1 LAEDIPLEVK
11 DLKAGYGAA
20 EVLHSVSLKVAS
32 GACVCLLGAN
42 GAGKTTTL
50 SAICGLVAV
59 RSGTVLF
66 GGADISEKS
75 ADAIVR
81 AGISLVPEGRWIVSS
96 MSVEE
101 NLLVGGYSRKDKDAG
116 ADLEAVYS
124 RFPRLE
130 ERRWQYAGS
139 LSGGEQQMLALG
151 RALMARP
158 KLLILD
164 EPSMGLAPQIVN
176 AIFEIIR
183 EINRSGTSVLIVEQ
197 NARKALSIASYGYV
211 IESGRIELEGS
222 ASELLSSPRVVEA
235 YLGVS

>member
-1 LAEDIPLEVK
+1 LAENILLEVK
-11 DLKAGYGAA
+11 DLQAGYGAA
-20 EVLHSVSLKVAS
+20 EVLHSVSLKVAN

-42 GAGKTTTL
+42 GAGKTTAL

-59 RSGTVLF
+59 RSGTVVF
-66 GGADISEKS
+66 DGAEIAKKS

-116 ADLEAVYS
+116 ADLVAVYS

-139 LSGGEQQMLALG
+139 LSGGEQQMLAVG

-183 EINRSGTSVLIVEQ
+183 EINRSGTSVLLVEQ

-211 IESGRIELEGS
+211 MESGRIELEGS

-235 YLGVS
+235 YLGIA

>member
-1 LAEDIPLEVK
+1 LAENILLEVK
-11 DLKAGYGAA
+11 GLRAGYGAA
-20 EVLHSVSLKVAS
+20 EVLHSVSLKVAN

-50 SAICGLVAV
+50 AAICGLLAV

-66 GGADISEKS
+66 DGAGISKKS

-101 NLLVGGYSRKDKDAG
+101 NLLVGGYSRKDKDAS
-116 ADLEAVYS
+116 ADLEAIYS

-130 ERRWQYAGS
+130 ERRLRYAGS
-139 LSGGEQQMLALG
+139 LSGGEQQMLAVG

-183 EINRSGTSVLIVEQ
+183 EINRSGTSVLLVEQ
-197 NARKALSIASYGYV
+197 NARKALSISSYCYV
-211 IESGRIELEGS
+211 MESGQIELEGNS
-222 ASELLSSPRVVEA
+222 CDLLSSPRIIEA
-235 YLGVS
+235 YLGVG

>member
-1 LAEDIPLEVK
+1 AENILLEVQG
-11 DLKAGYGAA
+11 LGAGYGAA
-20 EVLHSVSLKVAS
+20 EVLHSVSLKVAN

-50 SAICGLVAV
+50 SAICGLLAV

-66 GGADISEKS
+66 DGADISKKS

-101 NLLVGGYSRKDKDAG
+101 NLLVGGYSRKDKDAS
-116 ADLEAVYS
+116 ADLNAIYS

-139 LSGGEQQMLALG
+139 LSGGEQQMLA
-151 RALMARP
+151 
-158 KLLILD
+158 
-164 EPSMGLAPQIVN
+164 V
-176 AIFEIIR
+176 
-183 EINRSGTSVLIVEQ
+183 
-197 NARKALSIASYGYV
+197 
-211 IESGRIELEGS
+211 
-222 ASELLSSPRVVEA
+222 
-235 YLGVS
+235 

>member
-1 LAEDIPLEVK
+1 LAEDILLEVK
-11 DLKAGYGAA
+11 DIRAGYGAA
-20 EVLHSVSLKVAS
+20 EVLHSVSLKVLS

-50 SAICGLVAV
+50 SAICGLVPV
-59 RSGTVLF
+59 RSGTVFF
-66 GGADISEKS
+66 GGEDITKKS

-101 NLLVGGYSRKDKDAG
+101 NLLVGGYSRKDKDAD
-116 ADLEAVYS
+116 ADLNAIYS

-139 LSGGEQQMLALG
+139 LSGGEQQMLAVG

-158 KLLILD
+158 RLLILD
-164 EPSMGLAPQIVN
+164 EPSMGLAPQIVS

-183 EINRSGTSVLIVEQ
+183 EINRSGTSVLLVEQ
-197 NARKALSIASYGYV
+197 NARKALSIAAYGYV
-211 IESGRIELEGS
+211 MENGRIELEGS
-222 ASELLSSPRVVEA
+222 APELLSSPRVIEA
-235 YLGVS
+235 YLGVG